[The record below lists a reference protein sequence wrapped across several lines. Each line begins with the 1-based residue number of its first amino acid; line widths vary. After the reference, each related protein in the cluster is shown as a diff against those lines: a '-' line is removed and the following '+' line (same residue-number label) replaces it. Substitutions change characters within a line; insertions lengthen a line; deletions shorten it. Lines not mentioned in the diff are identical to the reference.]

1 MILIGDVVNR
11 GGYAYAR
18 VEVYMAN
25 LYIYPYILL

>member
-1 MILIGDVVNR
+1 MILIGDANR